1 MTARTREPLPAR
13 TLAVVL
19 AYAVL
24 SVAGL
29 LGTWYFNLAYRGTDG
44 TYLEAW
50 FANPASSSAAVDV
63 IVAALAACLF
73 YAVEG
78 RRLGWRRR
86 WLLFVPLTFVVAL
99 AFALPLFLLLRE
111 LHLARVAP
119 DGRPVPTGGT
129 SQTIRR

>member
-1 MTARTREPLPAR
+1 MTARTRQPLPAT
-13 TLAVVL
+13 TLAAVM

-29 LGTWYFNLAYRGTDG
+29 VGTWYFNLAYRGTDG

-63 IVAALAACLF
+63 VVAALVACIF
-73 YAVEG
+73 YGVEG

-86 WLLFVPLTFVVAL
+86 WLLFIPLTFAVAL
-99 AFALPLFLLLRE
+99 AFALPLFLMLRE
-111 LHLARVAP
+111 LQLAREAP
-119 DGRPVPTGGT
+119 DGQPAPTGRTGHG
-129 SQTIRR
+129 IRR